1 LRYSPIMPRTL
12 ACAALALSALAT
24 TAAAQSAGGPPPPP
38 ARVGWELGFGIYGG
52 EINCENE
59 NGDFCDGVT
68 EAGGIDLHANY
79 FFTPTWGAYVDVFP
93 MFHSEDNWTFTHN
106 IVTAGVKWRPAPIF
120 TFTAGVGSA
129 QARLRYEVAGLQGEA
144 ETEVVGAILIGAR
157 SRSCAAAASPSTFR
171 VGSASASTGTTTTAT
186 ARPTWPAATSAWAP
200 RSPGS
205 DRRATAPRARRSRRG

>member
-1 LRYSPIMPRTL
+1 MLRTL
-12 ACAALALSALAT
+12 APSTFALSALALSALAT
-24 TAAAQSAGGPPPPP
+24 TAAAQAVSSPSPPPP

-59 NGDFCDGVT
+59 NGDFCDGMT

-106 IVTAGVKWRPAPIF
+106 IVTAGLKWRPAPIF
-120 TFTAGVGSA
+120 TFTAGLGSA

-144 ETEVVGAILIGAR
+144 ETEVVGAILIGGAVEVLR
-157 SRSCAAAASPSTFR
+157 GRGFALDVQGR
-171 VGSASASTGTTTTAT
+171 VGVGFYRDDDNGNGEADVAGRNVGVGA
-186 ARPTWPAATSAWAP
+186 AITWF
-200 RSPGS
+200 
-205 DRRATAPRARRSRRG
+205 